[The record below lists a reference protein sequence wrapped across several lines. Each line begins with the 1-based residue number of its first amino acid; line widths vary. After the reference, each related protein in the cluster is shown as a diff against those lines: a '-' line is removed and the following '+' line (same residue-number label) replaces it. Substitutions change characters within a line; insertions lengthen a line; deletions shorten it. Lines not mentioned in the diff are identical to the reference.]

1 MKLLI
6 LLQMKFENT
15 SEFYLIILVGISGYW
30 DALFRFKRLFSVSI
44 SLKLIFLKLK
54 TPFLLYLVLIAI
66 MLECF
71 FYFRITFKI
80 ESLTFSIIGSILEYW
95 EMLRFFTILPK
106 KLFTTS
112 VVPFSV
118 FTISSFSLKLIL
130 SLTLNFSDNEGFIV
144 FQKSLLS
151 ETFLSSKFSY

>member
-1 MKLLI
+1 
-6 LLQMKFENT
+6 
-15 SEFYLIILVGISGYW
+15 
-30 DALFRFKRLFSVSI
+30 
-44 SLKLIFLKLK
+44 
-54 TPFLLYLVLIAI
+54 

-106 KLFTTS
+106 NLFTTS

-118 FTISSFSLKLIL
+118 FTISPFSLKLIL